1 MRPGH
6 ERYGGSYA
14 GRERAIGGIRQ
25 SSAQALLHDLSIF
38 QEPDACTILP
48 LPPDLAWKGAQAVD
62 HQDDSGIDVE
72 TLMDSDPGATRRDMK
87 HRTFQNPALAVQSGT
102 PQHWLPFGRS
112 LFHRIFHS
120 TTDFARNCL
129 ES

>member
-38 QEPDACTILP
+38 KEPDAGMIAP
-48 LPPDLAWKGAQAVD
+48 LPPDFAWKDTQAVD
-62 HQDDSGIDVE
+62 DQDHSGIDFE

-87 HRTFQNPALAVQSGT
+87 RGTFQNPAVAVQSGT
-102 PQHWLPFGRS
+102 PQHRLPSVRS
-112 LFHRIFHS
+112 LFHRIFQPA
-120 TTDFARNCL
+120 TDCA
-129 ES
+129 